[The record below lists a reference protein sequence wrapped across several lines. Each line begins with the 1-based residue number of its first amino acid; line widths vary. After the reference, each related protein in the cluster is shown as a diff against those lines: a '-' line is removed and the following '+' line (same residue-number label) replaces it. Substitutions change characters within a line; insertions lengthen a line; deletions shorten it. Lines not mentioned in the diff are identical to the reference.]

1 MVQYENKHRTMI
13 KRDVR
18 AMTQPRA
25 PRTGRLFSFRRVS
38 LALSL
43 IALAG
48 YGWMIL
54 IGSIPSSIGSVANAQ
69 SLEPVKIG
77 GPAPDV
83 AFTTTDGTERWLAE
97 FRGQPMMLWFY
108 ASWCPTCQV
117 GTVAVAEKIDELKQ
131 AGVQIIQLQLYDNLG
146 YPGPSIEDFAKRYAG
161 SVTPSSNWLWG
172 QASLEASFTY
182 DPQGYPDIY
191 FLIDRDGIVRAIEP
205 APNVTMN
212 KILAFARN
220 VQVSKGGD

>member
-1 MVQYENKHRTMI
+1 MVQYVNRRRGRFGAYHR
-13 KRDVR
+13 
-18 AMTQPRA
+18 
-25 PRTGRLFSFRRVS
+25 RL
-38 LALSL
+38 LTLSL
-43 IALAG
+43 IAMAG
-48 YGWMIL
+48 YGLMI
-54 IGSIPSSIGSVANAQ
+54 PIGSVPSTASSVAMAQ
-69 SLEPVKIG
+69 TMASVKIG
-77 GPAPDV
+77 GPAPDID
-83 AFTTTDGTERWLAE
+83 FTATDGNQRRLSE
-97 FRGQPMMLWFY
+97 FSGQPVMLWFY

-117 GTVAVAEKIDELKQ
+117 GTVAVAEKIDQLKQ

-191 FLIDRDGIVRAIEP
+191 FLIDRDGIIRAIEP

-212 KILAFARN
+212 KIMAFARD
-220 VQVSKGGD
+220 VQVSKRGD

>member
-1 MVQYENKHRTMI
+1 MVQYVNRRRGRFGVYHR
-13 KRDVR
+13 
-18 AMTQPRA
+18 
-25 PRTGRLFSFRRVS
+25 RL
-38 LALSL
+38 LTLSL
-43 IALAG
+43 IAMAG
-48 YGWMIL
+48 YGLMI
-54 IGSIPSSIGSVANAQ
+54 PIGSVPSTASSVAMAQ
-69 SLEPVKIG
+69 TMASVEIG
-77 GPAPDV
+77 GPAPDID
-83 AFTTTDGTERWLAE
+83 FTATDGTERRLSE
-97 FRGQPMMLWFY
+97 FSGRPVMLWFY

-117 GTVAVAEKIDELKQ
+117 GTVAVAEKIDQLKQ

-191 FLIDRDGIVRAIEP
+191 FLIDRDGIIRAIEP

-212 KILAFARN
+212 KIMAFARD
-220 VQVSKGGD
+220 VQVSKRGD